1 MSPLSFDP
9 LISIPSLQSPVPAVL
24 NILLT
29 PSLFLVN
36 REAEGARG
44 RRQPHRKS
52 SPPLLIDSR
61 ASADLLQL
69 NKMTKAYGA
78 AGGAGGMPQGG
89 MPGAG
94 GAPSGGFPGA
104 GAEEPSVEEVD

>member
-1 MSPLSFDP
+1 MSPPSFDP
-9 LISIPSLQSPVPAVL
+9 WISIPSLQSPVPAVL

-52 SPPLLIDSR
+52 SPPFLIDFR

-78 AGGAGGMPQGG
+78 GMPQGAAGG